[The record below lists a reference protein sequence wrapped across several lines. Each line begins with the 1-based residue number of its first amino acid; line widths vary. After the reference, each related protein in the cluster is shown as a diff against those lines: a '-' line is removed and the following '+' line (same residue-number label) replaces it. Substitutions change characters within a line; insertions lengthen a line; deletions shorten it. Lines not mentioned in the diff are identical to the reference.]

1 MAAKSF
7 FQEFK
12 NFAIKGNMIDMAI
25 GIIIGTAFNNVV
37 NTLVKRVVM
46 PPLSLLTDGVEL
58 ANKKYIL
65 RSASEGVD
73 EVSIGYGEMSE
84 VLIDFLV
91 IALTI
96 FVVVRFIN
104 QFKNKAE
111 DPKDKTVETPKNIE
125 LLSNLEKLME
135 EQNAI
140 LRKSKK

>member
-1 MAAKSF
+1 MKGKGF

-37 NTLVKRVVM
+37 NTLVKKVVM
-46 PPLSLLTDGVEL
+46 PPLSLMTDDVNL
-58 ANKKYIL
+58 ANRKYVL
-65 RSASEGVD
+65 RSAVGDSE
-73 EVSIGYGEMSE
+73 EIAIGYGEMFE
-84 VLIDFLV
+84 VVIDFLI

-104 QFKNKAE
+104 QFKKKAE
-111 DPKDKTVETPKNIE
+111 DPKNETVETPKNIE

-135 EQNAI
+135 EQNAL
-140 LRKSKK
+140 LRKNTK